1 MIIVDTSVLV
11 DSLTGARRS
20 AHLLRSAIDSGERLR
35 VPSLVLYEWLRGP
48 RIPSEIAVQETL
60 FPSETVILFGPREA
74 ELSAQFYKS
83 LVRARGREVDLAIAA
98 CAVVRDADLWTLSPR
113 DFEDIPKVRL
123 WAHHGLS

>member
-1 MIIVDTSVLV
+1 
-11 DSLTGARRS
+11 
-20 AHLLRSAIDSGERLR
+20 
-35 VPSLVLYEWLRGP
+35 
-48 RIPSEIAVQETL
+48 VQETL

-83 LVRARGREVDLAIAA
+83 LARARGREVDLAIAA
-98 CAVVRDADLWTLSPR
+98 CAVVRDADLWTLNPR